1 MKLIIAIVRDQVQ
14 DDISQALTAT
24 GFRVTEVA
32 STGGFLKRGMT
43 TLLVGVDD
51 DKMEDALILI
61 RSKCPKSEEGVHSA
75 VIFVLKV
82 ADFTH
87 F

>member
-14 DDISQALTAT
+14 DDISQALTT
-24 GFRVTEVA
+24 SGFRVTEIA

-43 TLLVGVDD
+43 TLLIGVDD
-51 DKMEDALILI
+51 EKLEDALIIL
-61 RSKCPKSEEGVHSA
+61 RSKCPPLEEDAHSA
-75 VIFVLKV
+75 VVFVLKV